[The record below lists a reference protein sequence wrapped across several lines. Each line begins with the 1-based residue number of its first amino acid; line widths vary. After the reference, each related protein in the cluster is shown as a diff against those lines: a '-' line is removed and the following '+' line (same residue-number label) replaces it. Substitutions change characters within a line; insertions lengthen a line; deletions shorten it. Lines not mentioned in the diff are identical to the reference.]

1 MRRITLVL
9 IGFVLGTFIP
19 TSHAQN
25 YPPNGQIYPLG
36 MSHLAFVQMMFQQEE
51 RNRLRE
57 QVEKEFDARMEAKQR
72 AEKLKRLYEDV
83 RDVWQAAVDEQQ
95 KQINQQAEGITDIR
109 QEVLLEKLTGEMAK
123 KAAEIAKLNKVKR

>member
-1 MRRITLVL
+1 
-9 IGFVLGTFIP
+9 
-19 TSHAQN
+19 
-25 YPPNGQIYPLG
+25 
-36 MSHLAFVQMMFQQEE
+36 MMFQQEE